1 MLEPSRKGVYGS
13 LAWGRCLVRTRDGE
27 AQAAGMRVGVDLGR
41 GSRLPQSFQWIW
53 GRDYSVLS
61 SHHTAEASL
70 DESRCQAVHSN
81 VLWGQ
86 LCGKVL
92 SETQQSCFANIVRAQ
107 RLGEEEN

>member
-1 MLEPSRKGVYGS
+1 MGLGFPNPFNGS
-13 LAWGRCLVRTRDGE
+13 G
-27 AQAAGMRVGVDLGR
+27 
-41 GSRLPQSFQWIW
+41 

-61 SHHTAEASL
+61 SHHTAEVSL

-107 RLGEEEN
+107 RLGKEEN